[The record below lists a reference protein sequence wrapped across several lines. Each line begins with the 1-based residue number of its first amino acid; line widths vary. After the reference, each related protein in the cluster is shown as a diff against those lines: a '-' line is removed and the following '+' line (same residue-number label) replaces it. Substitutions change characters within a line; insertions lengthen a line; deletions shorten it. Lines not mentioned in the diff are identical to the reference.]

1 MLHQLELKLAYKNPW
16 NYSPESMRRC
26 GPALLRGEGGNI
38 SQTLN
43 WGLYRVRPTFGLV
56 WLGWIGNSGGFVA
69 DLMVLRRA
77 GRRGSGRR
85 RARQPEEK
93 KVYASLISQRT
104 AAIRS

>member
-1 MLHQLELKLAYKNPW
+1 
-16 NYSPESMRRC
+16 MRRRVS
-26 GPALLRGEGGNI
+26 ALLRGQGGSV
-38 SQTLN
+38 SQTSN

-56 WLGWIGNSGGFVA
+56 WLGWIGNSGGFVT
-69 DLMVLRRA
+69 DWPVLRRM